1 MRFPMASSQGV
12 RAPLSLVRAPVRSAS
27 EPAEAPS
34 DAALVAGIRAGDER
48 CKARIYLK
56 HVDYIAGMCARL
68 LRSVEASEDVVQD
81 TFVIA
86 FSSLASLR
94 EPVAFRGWLAS
105 IAVSQVHRR
114 LARERLRRF
123 LGFDQ
128 TLGDAPLDELG
139 REDLSAEARSD
150 LAALDIVLQTLPVR
164 QRLAWM
170 LRYVED
176 EPIDAVAQACGCSR
190 ATVKRWIAAADQRVR
205 EFVRIQT
212 DEASS

>member
-1 MRFPMASSQGV
+1 MAYSQSV
-12 RAPLSLVRAPVRSAS
+12 RTPLSLVRAPARSAS
-27 EPAEAPS
+27 EPSEVPS
-34 DAALVAGIRAGDER
+34 DAILVAGIRAGDET
-48 CKARIYLK
+48 CKAQIYLK
-56 HVDYIAGMCARL
+56 HIDYIAGMCTRL
-68 LRSVEASEDVVQD
+68 LRSIDASEDAVQD

-86 FSSLASLR
+86 FSNLASLR
-94 EPVAFRGWLAS
+94 EPAAFRGWLAS

-123 LGFDQ
+123 FGFDQ
-128 TLGDAPLDELG
+128 VLGDAPLDELG

-150 LAALDIVLQTLPVR
+150 LAALDMVLQTLPVR

-190 ATVKRWIAAADQRVR
+190 ATVKRWLVAADRCVR
-205 EFVRIQT
+205 EFVRIQN
-212 DEASS
+212 DEASP

>member
-1 MRFPMASSQGV
+1 MAYPQGV
-12 RAPLSLVRAPVRSAS
+12 RAPLSLVRAPARSAS
-27 EPAEAPS
+27 ESSEAPS
-34 DAALVAGIRAGDER
+34 DATLVAGIRAGDER
-48 CKARIYLK
+48 CKAQIYLK
-56 HVDYIAGMCARL
+56 HVDYIAGMAARL
-68 LRSVEASEDVVQD
+68 LRSIEASEDVVQD

-86 FSSLASLR
+86 FSNLASLR
-94 EPVAFRGWLAS
+94 EPAAFRGWLAS

-123 LGFDQ
+123 FGFDQ
-128 TLGDAPLDELG
+128 VLGDAPLDELG

-150 LAALDIVLQTLPVR
+150 LAALDMVLQTLPVR

-190 ATVKRWIAAADQRVR
+190 ATVKRWIFAADQRVR

-212 DEASS
+212 GEASS